1 MAFVLPNFNLTV
13 NIWNP
18 PAGPPGLPSVIVLGN
33 LAYSRRAHIQ
43 APYSPGPAPVPIVP
57 MYLLLPALTDVRDPF
72 NGAAL
77 QSILESQ
84 LDQEGSTNR
93 CTWMTPAKGS
103 PTNTESAWSKK
114 RWDHG
119 LSQFPKKSLQSGG
132 RTVTLGKAN

>member
-77 QSILESQ
+77 QSILEIPA
-84 LDQEGSTNR
+84 GSGR
-93 CTWMTPAKGS
+93 FYESMHVDDAGKGFA
-103 PTNTESAWSKK
+103 NEHRICMVKK
-114 RWDHG
+114 A
-119 LSQFPKKSLQSGG
+119 
-132 RTVTLGKAN
+132 LGPWPIPIP